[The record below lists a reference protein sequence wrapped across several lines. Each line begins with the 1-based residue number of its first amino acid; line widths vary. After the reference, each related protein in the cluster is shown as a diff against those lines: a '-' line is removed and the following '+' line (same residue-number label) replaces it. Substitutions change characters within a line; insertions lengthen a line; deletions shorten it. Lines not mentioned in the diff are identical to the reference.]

1 MRENVSNITLL
12 APHPFCLSMSMYI
25 SCAKVDREGRSRT
38 FLLFSLSL
46 SSYLLAA
53 RPDTL
58 LKAKAVEE
66 EDDDD
71 DGERGQ
77 RKSRPAG
84 CHLFLSRTDVV
95 CQMGVFH
102 H

>member
-1 MRENVSNITLL
+1 MRENVSNVTLL
-12 APHPFCLSMSMYI
+12 LTLSVCLCLCSFRVQRWI
-25 SCAKVDREGRSRT
+25 ERGGHA
-38 FLLFSLSL
+38 LFSSSLSL

-66 EDDDD
+66 EEEDDDD

-77 RKSRPAG
+77 RKSRLAG

>member
-1 MRENVSNITLL
+1 MQRWIERGGH
-12 APHPFCLSMSMYI
+12 A
-25 SCAKVDREGRSRT
+25 
-38 FLLFSLSL
+38 LFSSSLSL
-46 SSYLLAA
+46 VSSYLLAA

-66 EDDDD
+66 EEEDDD

-77 RKSRPAG
+77 RKSRLAG

>member
-1 MRENVSNITLL
+1 MQRWRGAVT
-12 APHPFCLSMSMYI
+12 H
-25 SCAKVDREGRSRT
+25 
-38 FLLFSLSL
+38 FSPLLSL
-46 SSYLLAA
+46 VSSYLLAA

-66 EDDDD
+66 EEEDDDDD

-77 RKSRPAG
+77 RKSRLAG